1 MFYFSQEQIM
11 SIQHTASI
19 AELRLVGIDQLH
31 KRWGWVVGLGIV
43 LVVLGTIAIGSSVLF
58 TLASMVFVG
67 WLLIIGGVLQAIN
80 ALASKERPSF
90 FIDLFSGL
98 LYSVAG
104 FLIVVHPAATAVGL
118 TLMIAILL
126 IFGGVFRIALAMAV
140 RYDNRFWLV
149 LHGVINLLL
158 GTCILQEWPVSGL
171 WVIGLFIG
179 IDMLFNGW
187 SLIMLG
193 MAAKN
198 LSAHDRTV

>member
-1 MFYFSQEQIM
+1 M
-11 SIQHTASI
+11 SFQQQASM

-31 KRWGWVVGLGIV
+31 KRWNWIVGLGIV

-67 WLLIIGGVLQAIN
+67 WLLIIGGALQAAN
-80 ALASKERPSF
+80 AFSSKQGTSIS
-90 FIDLFSGL
+90 IDLLSGL
-98 LYSVAG
+98 LYCIAG
-104 FLIVVHPAATAVGL
+104 FLIVVHPAATAMAL

-126 IFGGVFRIALAMAV
+126 IFGGVFRIAVAMTV
-140 RYDNRFWLV
+140 RSDNRFWLV

-158 GTCILQEWPVSGL
+158 GTCVLQEWPVSGL

-193 MAAKN
+193 LAAKN
-198 LSAHDRTV
+198 LSANDHRG